1 LLYRRKFP
9 FVKVLSRSRLEE
21 RIIENT
27 DGTAVRARTMLRG
40 DFPLPDAPE
49 WAIVVYDIILLQ
61 FFINL

>member
-1 LLYRRKFP
+1 
-9 FVKVLSRSRLEE
+9 
-21 RIIENT
+21 
-27 DGTAVRARTMLRG
+27 MLRG